1 MNLTIIFYHIKK
13 FDILGKQCTYIVVI
27 MSYLISKC
35 EFMYFYKQLKNSYSS
50 INYNNILK
58 LLTSFFLNI
67 IFFKIDIISKYF

>member
-27 MSYLISKC
+27 MSHLISKC